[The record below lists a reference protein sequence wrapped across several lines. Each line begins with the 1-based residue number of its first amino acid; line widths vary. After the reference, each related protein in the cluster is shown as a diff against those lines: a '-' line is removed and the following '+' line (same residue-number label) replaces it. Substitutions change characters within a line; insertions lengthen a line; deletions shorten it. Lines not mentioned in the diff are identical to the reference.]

1 VRRKDEMMKK
11 KDKEKLV
18 AIIVAH
24 MEEKIPDEDFNTAFI
39 LDLFE
44 EITQMLVY
52 RSISKSLQR
61 ESQ

>member
-1 VRRKDEMMKK
+1 MMKK

>member
-1 VRRKDEMMKK
+1 MKK